1 MRLFW
6 FALLLALGLGFAQP
20 LTLGEQYLLRG
31 YTGNAM
37 GKVWANNLRFEG
49 LEVLTNNSSICASLS
64 GAAIASYLEA
74 RPNAQVATAAL
85 SSADDVL
92 RLVSFRLPALALLF
106 GGQTDAATNNALVKA
121 VLAEAAQRNYGGAIF
136 IHVRTWGLG
145 SVGLA
150 AREDANIRRY
160 LSAKNNLF
168 AVLVDGNAGE
178 VRVAQVR
185 INATTGEQEVA
196 QVLGSQKMSETWL
209 ALFRRS
215 L

>member
-1 MRLFW
+1 MRVTVLFSI
-6 FALLLALGLGFAQP
+6 ALVLGLASAQP

-37 GKVWANNLRFEG
+37 GKVWAGALRFEG
-49 LEVLTNNSSICASLS
+49 IEVLTNNSSICASLS

-74 RPNAQVATAAL
+74 RPNASISTAAL
-85 SSADDVL
+85 SSADDAL
-92 RLVSFRLPALALLF
+92 RLVSFRQPALALIF

-145 SVGLA
+145 SVGQA
-150 AREDANIRRY
+150 AKEDANIRRY
-160 LSAKNNLF
+160 LSGKNNLF
-168 AVLVDGNAGE
+168 AVLVDGTAGE

-185 INATTGEQEVA
+185 ISAVGEQEVA
-196 QVLGSQKMSETWL
+196 QVLGTQKMSEAWL
-209 ALFRRS
+209 SLFRRS

>member
-1 MRLFW
+1 MRLIVF
-6 FALLLALGLGFAQP
+6 LMLVLGFVQAQP

-37 GKVWANNLRFEG
+37 GKIWASALRFEG
-49 LEVLTNNSSICASLS
+49 VEVLTNSSSICASLS

-74 RPNAQVATAAL
+74 RPNAQLASVAL
-85 SSADDVL
+85 STPEDAL
-92 RLVSFRLPALALLF
+92 RLVSFRQPALALIF
-106 GGQTDAATNNALVKA
+106 GGQTDAATNNALVKG

-145 SVGLA
+145 SVGQA
-150 AREDANIRRY
+150 AKEDASIRRY

-185 INATTGEQEVA
+185 INASSGDQEVA
-196 QVLGSQKMSETWL
+196 QVLGSQKMGEAWL

>member
-1 MRLFW
+1 MRVLVLFSVV
-6 FALLLALGLGFAQP
+6 LALGFATAQP

-37 GKVWANNLRFEG
+37 GKVWAGALRFEG
-49 LEVLTNNSSICASLS
+49 VEVLTNSSSICASLS

-74 RPNAQVATAAL
+74 RPNASVATAAL
-85 SSADDVL
+85 SSPDDVL
-92 RLVSFRLPALALLF
+92 RLVSFRQPALALIF
-106 GGQTDAATNNALVKA
+106 GGQTDTPTNNALVKA

-150 AREDANIRRY
+150 AKEDASIRRY
-160 LSAKNNLF
+160 LSGKNNLF
-168 AVLVDGNAGE
+168 AVLVDGTAGE

-185 INATTGEQEVA
+185 ISTAGDQEVA
-196 QVLGSQKMSETWL
+196 QVLGTQKMSETWL
-209 ALFRRS
+209 TLFRRS